1 MRSASLR
8 GGAFDVL
15 KHYIEQRAGTKTKL
29 LVLSTAA
36 DITMLVQERQKF
48 FKAYKFCTWERQRIR
63 VSKTSKDKQISD
75 ADYLDSIELI
85 CFGFT

>member
-1 MRSASLR
+1 MDTEWKVLITYTQMRSASLR
-8 GGAFDVL
+8 GGAFYVL

-48 FKAYKFCTWERQRIR
+48 FKAT
-63 VSKTSKDKQISD
+63 KTVQILHLRKATNS
-75 ADYLDSIELI
+75 
-85 CFGFT
+85 CFKN